1 MTTSE
6 LLGTID
12 FIVDPLLVLMVEV
25 RVEAQA
31 RVLLHHI
38 RINTSNR
45 QEFVLGKFINGLGR
59 SCGGLLLGC
68 GCCCSLT
75 HGGARKEEI
84 IFFNLALTERDG
96 EVPLLGSTWL

>member
-12 FIVDPLLVLMVEV
+12 FIVDTLLVLMVEV
-25 RVEAQA
+25 RVGAQA

-45 QEFVLGKFINGLGR
+45 QELVLGQFIHGLGR
-59 SCGGLLLGC
+59 PHDGLLLGC
-68 GCCCSLT
+68 GCFYLLT
-75 HGGARKEEI
+75 LGGARREDI
-84 IFFNLALTERDG
+84 IFFNLALTARDG